1 MPEGWDVPW
10 AEPIGAGLAE
20 AGQFERAELIAAFA
34 AGVRRAGSLMQ
45 LMGQAAAD
53 RIGIN
58 ATDLTCLN
66 LLSFSG
72 QMTAGQLA
80 KATGLTTA
88 SITGVIDR
96 LEEAGFVV
104 RERDV
109 ADRRRV
115 LVRLV
120 TERAI
125 SEVASVF
132 RPMVRAIQQLA
143 ERYNDE
149 ELRLIVEFY
158 DQLEQVL
165 RAHIGRLRDRGEAA
179 AE

>member
-1 MPEGWDVPW
+1 
-10 AEPIGAGLAE
+10 
-20 AGQFERAELIAAFA
+20 
-34 AGVRRAGSLMQ
+34 
-45 LMGQAAAD
+45 
-53 RIGIN
+53 
-58 ATDLTCLN
+58 
-66 LLSFSG
+66 
-72 QMTAGQLA
+72 MTAGQLA
-80 KATGLTTA
+80 RATGLTTA

-125 SEVASVF
+125 RDVASVF
-132 RPMVRAIQQLA
+132 LPMVQAFQQMA
-143 ERYNDE
+143 ERYTDE

-158 DQLEQVL
+158 GQLEQVL
-165 RAHIGRLRDRGEAA
+165 RLHIGRLRERSESAPG
-179 AE
+179 

>member
-20 AGQFERAELIAAFA
+20 AGQVERAALIAAFA

-58 ATDLTCLN
+58 ATDLNCLN

-125 SEVASVF
+125 SDVASVF

-158 DQLEQVL
+158 DQLEQVV

-179 AE
+179 AD